1 MALPKNILVVDDNP
15 DVADTTAFLLQ
26 AYGFDVSVAYGGPEA
41 LAIARIIQ
49 PDLVFLDIGMP
60 IMDGYEVARRLRADA
75 KLCTVKLVAFTAWGD
90 EASRLKVTAAGFNL
104 HLTKPSSVTELIAAI
119 TMEIA

>member
-1 MALPKNILVVDDNP
+1 MGLHKNILVVDDNQ

-26 AYGFDVSVAYGGPEA
+26 AYGFSVSVAYGGPEA
-41 LAIARIIQ
+41 LAIARVVH

-75 KLCTVKLVAFTAWGD
+75 KLCKAKLVAFTAWGD
-90 EASRLKVTAAGFNL
+90 EASRLQAKAAGFDL
-104 HLTKPSSVTELIAAI
+104 HLMKPSNVSEIIAAA
-119 TMEIA
+119 TMESA